1 MISDAVF
8 TEEMH
13 RHLKAQNFAKKDRI
27 KAINLYLSQDIDR
40 DNALDIEQDK
50 ASLFNKQAF
59 IPSEFKEQC
68 DFVEWF
74 KKTYPGI
81 VIMSIRNGGSRS
93 PRERTEQ
100 MLEGLHTG
108 AADLFIPAWLCWV
121 EMKRVKGG
129 VQSEKQLEFEAYIES
144 IGQTYLLCEGFE
156 VAKKK
161 IVNFVNAS
169 ILPSTDKL

>member
-1 MISDAVF
+1 MLISDDVF

-13 RHLKAQNFAKKDRI
+13 KHLKAQNVCKKDRA
-27 KAINLYLSQDIDR
+27 KTINIYLSQDIDR
-40 DNALDIEQDK
+40 DTVLDTEQDK
-50 ASLFNKQAF
+50 ASLFNKQSF
-59 IPSEFKEQC
+59 IPSEFSEQC
-68 DFVEWF
+68 QFVAWF

-81 VIMSIRNGGSRS
+81 VIMSIRNGGSRT
-93 PRERTEQ
+93 PKERTEQ
-100 MLEGLHTG
+100 MLEGLHPG

-129 VQSEKQLEFEAYIES
+129 VQSDKQKEFDSYVKS
-144 IGQTYLLCEGFE
+144 IGQTYFLCEGFE

-169 ILPSTDKL
+169 ILTSTQ